1 MLLTHPKVDPG
12 AIGLSKTSDG
22 KPKVIDIID
31 CSGSGDVAM
40 GALVTPDSVC
50 VDGTTK
56 LSILGLSGRVLTLN
70 PSWKNPS
77 GKFRLGIKVIIS
89 SLNLRVMRNV

>member
-1 MLLTHPKVDPG
+1 MLLPHPKVDPG

-40 GALVTPDSVC
+40 GAPLAQGSITI
-50 VDGTTK
+50 DGTTK
-56 LSILGLSGRVLTLN
+56 LSILGLSGRVLKLN
-70 PSWKNPS
+70 PDWKNPS
-77 GKFRLGIKVIIS
+77 GKFRLGIKVIFTS
-89 SLNLRVMRNV
+89 RS